1 MKYIFVYGAVN
12 DEIEDK
18 YKQEVKKTKVVMDNC
33 FIKIFSFYCIIIR
46 RRVCL

>member
-18 YKQEVKKTKVVMDNC
+18 YKQEVKKNKGGYGQL
-33 FIKIFSFYCIIIR
+33 FYKNI
-46 RRVCL
+46 